1 MSRIERKKAELSQI
15 KLQERRVY
23 SNLVWITLLIFL
35 LFVGISVVDESTRWM
50 MMLEEPRAFGHN
62 KISDS
67 LHELYICGEKVFVDE
82 KEIKSS
88 VAQLKNEVEVFLRVL
103 IDKTDQLVKFE
114 E

>member
-1 MSRIERKKAELSQI
+1 MERKKEEQSQI
-15 KLQERRVY
+15 KLQERRVR
-23 SNLVWITLLIFL
+23 SNLVWITMIMFL

-62 KISDS
+62 KINDS
-67 LHELYICGEKVFVDE
+67 LHELYICGEKVLVDE
-82 KEIKSS
+82 EEIKSS
-88 VAQLKNEVEVFLRVL
+88 VSQMKNEAEVFFRVL